1 MMMVIMMIIMFH
13 VIDDAATVVVK
24 VDLKVLG
31 ALSPFL
37 KLECRSL
44 RTRNGGLSG
53 WVCQRKS
60 VS

>member
-1 MMMVIMMIIMFH
+1 MMMVMMMIIMFH
-13 VIDDAATVVVK
+13 VIDDAATIVVK

-31 ALSPFL
+31 ILSPFL

-44 RTRNGGLSG
+44 RTRNGGLSS
-53 WVCQRKS
+53 WVCQQKP

>member
-1 MMMVIMMIIMFH
+1 MMMVMMMIIMFH
-13 VIDDAATVVVK
+13 VIDDAVTIVVK

-37 KLECRSL
+37 KLECMSL
-44 RTRNGGLSG
+44 RTQNGGLSG
-53 WVCQRKS
+53 WVCQRKP